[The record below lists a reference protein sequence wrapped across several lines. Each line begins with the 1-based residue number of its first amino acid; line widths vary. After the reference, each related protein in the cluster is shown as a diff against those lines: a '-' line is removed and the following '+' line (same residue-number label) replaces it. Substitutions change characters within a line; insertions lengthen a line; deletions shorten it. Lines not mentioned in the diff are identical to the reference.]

1 MEISKTVAYRI
12 YQLKKEKKAILFN
25 CNSRKYMFLEGLSA
39 ELLELLLKENA
50 VELDN
55 WLKTNELKT
64 EDVEEFKKQLEIFIS
79 ANVARKQNFSGESI
93 ENKKPEDNAVLSRF
107 IEELHKNGL
116 YHNFHIDLTNKCNEK
131 CVHCYHPFETYQYS
145 KELNTEEVK
154 ALVDMIYDMGV
165 FHVILSGGEALLR
178 RDIFEILEYISQ
190 KKMLISLF
198 TNGMLL
204 TEDVVKQLGGYRI
217 KEVSI
222 SLYSDIEKEHDLIT
236 TVQGSYS
243 RTMNGIKFLKKYHIP
258 FELKCVVLKQN
269 IGRIEKIR
277 SFLEELNDGKP
288 CKIDFSLCGK
298 VDGCCDVFAYM
309 PDEKDVQQVFFSN
322 PQRYIGKKEL
332 LRRSPEQSPCGAG
345 RYGLYCSAE
354 GNIYPCVSFR
364 LLLCHYTELP
374 SIAENPVLKQWLN
387 TKIKD
392 FSECFKH
399 SYCEYCTEQCAGNNL
414 IENGDY
420 LNSNIQHCNHAKLI
434 EKWFVEHDAE
444 GGDIYG

>member
-1 MEISKTVAYRI
+1 
-12 YQLKKEKKAILFN
+12 
-25 CNSRKYMFLEGLSA
+25 
-39 ELLELLLKENA
+39 
-50 VELDN
+50 
-55 WLKTNELKT
+55 
-64 EDVEEFKKQLEIFIS
+64 
-79 ANVARKQNFSGESI
+79 
-93 ENKKPEDNAVLSRF
+93 
-107 IEELHKNGL
+107 
-116 YHNFHIDLTNKCNEK
+116 
-131 CVHCYHPFETYQYS
+131 
-145 KELNTEEVK
+145 
-154 ALVDMIYDMGV
+154 
-165 FHVILSGGEALLR
+165 
-178 RDIFEILEYISQ
+178 
-190 KKMLISLF
+190 
-198 TNGMLL
+198 
-204 TEDVVKQLGGYRI
+204 
-217 KEVSI
+217 
-222 SLYSDIEKEHDLIT
+222 
-236 TVQGSYS
+236 
-243 RTMNGIKFLKKYHIP
+243 MNGIKFLKKYHIP

-354 GNIYPCVSFR
+354 GNIYPCVSFG